1 MDKQRILYMLYVV
14 LATALSACSFGD
26 EPSVCPYNVRMEYWY
41 AESSAENS
49 LPVYVDNIRQFL
61 FDSDGNQ
68 LAAITLRGD
77 SSTGWNAQL
86 KDGTYPLVLWGNLG
100 ENGKETAT
108 ILTDNNYNMNEMTLS
123 AAITGVPPGYRN
135 NTSRLYYGTAT
146 FTLKDGITEHRRVY
160 LSHAHAAMN
169 VTVQWRTAEKPSA
182 EGLWPLADAP
192 ERYPRP
198 LRLHRRNRANDP
210 FGHRHLCHPPE
221 RQDRYLSRDTRRH
234 ELRQRS
240 HRRIRNLPLHLWHP
254 RVVEPLARRRADH
267 PRPRPQPLFL
277 QAPNGYEPEH
287 GARIRPADHCIRQR
301 DHRHTNN
308 CLRLGR
314 RRFHRI
320 NNN

>member
-1 MDKQRILYMLYVV
+1 MDKHRILYMLYVV

-86 KDGTYPLVLWGNLG
+86 KDGTYTLVLWGNLG

-192 ERYPRP
+192 EMYPRP

-210 FGHRHLCHPPE
+210 FGHRHLCHPRSDKTVTYHE
-221 RQDRYLSRDTRRH
+221 TRAAMNYDNEVIGDFVTYRYTSGTH
-234 ELRQRS
+234 ELWS
-240 HRRIRNLPLHLWHP
+240 LW
-254 RVVEPLARRRADH
+254 
-267 PRPRPQPLFL
+267 
-277 QAPNGYEPEH
+277 
-287 GARIRPADHCIRQR
+287 R
-301 DHRHTNN
+301 D
-308 CLRLGR
+308 G
-314 RRFHRI
+314 
-320 NNN
+320 

>member
-41 AESSAENS
+41 AGSSAENS

-77 SSTGWNAQL
+77 SITGWNAQL
-86 KDGTYPLVLWGNLG
+86 KDGTYTLVLWGNLG
-100 ENGKETAT
+100 DNGKETAT

-182 EGLWPLADAP
+182 EGLWRMRLKGIPAHYGFTGGTEQTIPSGTGTYAIPRSDKTVTYHETRAAMNYDN
-192 ERYPRP
+192 EVTGEFVTYRY
-198 LRLHRRNRANDP
+198 NS
-210 FGHRHLCHPPE
+210 G
-221 RQDRYLSRDTRRH
+221 TH
-234 ELRQRS
+234 ELWSLWRDGEQI
-240 HRRIRNLPLHLWHP
+240 IRDLDLSLFFSKLPMDMDRNMEQEFDLLIT
-254 RVVEPLARRRADH
+254 VYDNEIIVT
-267 PRPRPQPLFL
+267 
-277 QAPNGYEPEH
+277 QATASDWAEG
-287 GARIRPADHCIRQR
+287 GSI
-301 DHRHTNN
+301 
-308 CLRLGR
+308 G
-314 RRFHRI
+314 
-320 NNN
+320 